1 MNDTNR
7 DFSGPVPAPTV
18 RCAPLPEWVE
28 REAYSVPASAQND
41 AYVDNGLCRILYE
54 SQVNLNGSG
63 FANYIRTVQRV
74 VTRTGAEKAA
84 QFAVEFD
91 PSHQRVDVHFLRVLR
106 ADAQIDHAD
115 AGSLQLL
122 RRETKLERLA
132 LDGRLTAT
140 LLIPDLRI
148 DDALDVSF
156 TVYSNNPI
164 LDGRYTGWLGFNA
177 LAPWMEV
184 RHRLVRSAKRQ
195 VFQKTFNDPPD
206 CVIDTKEEI
215 IETKWRLACQPRLEV
230 EEFTPPWHVQVPA
243 VQFTEFSDWRQVA
256 QLFLPYYA
264 GSNLPAELST
274 ELDRLARTFIDPADR
289 AAEWLR
295 FVQRQLRYFA
305 LALGEG
311 GLVPRGLDAIWASR
325 FGDCKDATRLFL
337 AGAEKLGIDA
347 CAALTSTTHGLALAG
362 FLPSPSVFNHCIV
375 RLRLN
380 GKTYWLDPTM
390 PRQQGRLE
398 VIYQPHAGWALPL
411 TADTHDLERQQNDD
425 IVHWRHSEQEV
436 RLGPKRDSPASV
448 KLQMDHYS
456 FAADLLRHR
465 IENEGHSKY
474 SEQVLNDLRV
484 VWPDIVETA
493 PLALQ
498 DDQADNRLTAIFS
511 FEIRNVWNP
520 VDKKGRLGFKVV
532 AASIAA
538 ELGPLKK
545 TQRRNDVV
553 LGRPRR
559 ITWRARIH
567 MPRSWAGSGWNQV
580 LNAMGVRYTNKLFM
594 DAREILHDKELSI
607 MSWSLPA
614 SHAAEYQVLVAK
626 AREDQTTILGRVTFG
641 RIHSAASGFLALTRK
656 RWALLWFIFWFAYLV
671 WVIIGSAGHR
681 H

>member
-1 MNDTNR
+1 MNDIHSEV
-7 DFSGPVPAPTV
+7 SGPVSAPTV
-18 RCAPLPEWVE
+18 RCAPLPDWVE
-28 REAYSVPASAQND
+28 REAYSVAASARDD

-54 SQVNLNGSG
+54 SQVNFDGGG

-84 QFAVEFD
+84 QFSVEFD
-91 PSHQRVDVHFLRVLR
+91 PSHQRVDVHFVRVLR

-122 RRETKLERLA
+122 RRETRLERLA

-164 LDGRYTGWLGFNA
+164 LGGRYTGWLGFNA

-184 RHRLVRSAKRQ
+184 RHRLVRSAQRE
-195 VFQKTFNDPPD
+195 VFQKTFNDPPH
-206 CVIDTKEEI
+206 CLIDTKEGI
-215 IETKWRLACQPRLEV
+215 IDTTWHLAGQPRLDAED
-230 EEFTPPWHVQVPA
+230 FTPPWHIQVPA

-264 GSNLPAELST
+264 GSTLPAELST

-390 PRQQGRLE
+390 PRQEGRLE

-425 IVHWRHSEQEV
+425 LVHWRHSEQEV
-436 RLGPKRDSPASV
+436 RLGPKRDSPASL
-448 KLQMDHYS
+448 KLRMDHYS
-456 FAADLLRHR
+456 FGADSLRHR
-465 IENEGHSKY
+465 IENEGHTKY
-474 SEQVLNDLRV
+474 SEQVLNELRE

-511 FEIRNVWNP
+511 CEIRNVWNP
-520 VDKKGRLGFKVV
+520 VDKKGRLGFKII

-545 TQRRNDVV
+545 NQRRNDVV

-567 MPRSWAGSGWNQV
+567 MPRPWSGSGWNQV

-594 DAREILHDKELSI
+594 HDCEILHDKELSI

-626 AREDQTTILGRVTFG
+626 ARENQTTILGRVTFG

-656 RWALLWFIFWFAYLV
+656 RWALLWFLFWFAYLV
-671 WVIIGSAGHR
+671 WMILASAADQH
-681 H
+681 